1 MDRVIRI
8 TLDKEY
14 CVDIDP
20 LNYTLKQRYKG
31 KTKDGSSREGE
42 RIIGY
47 YGNLRQ
53 CVEKYMTENQLDEL
67 AGQEM
72 PLVQYVRMVEN
83 ANKKTMNAQEDSL
96 QRVGRIPERDQE
108 GL

>member
-8 TLDKEY
+8 TLDREY
-14 CVDIDP
+14 CVDIGP

-31 KTKDGSSREGE
+31 KTKDGKPREGE

-47 YGNLRQ
+47 FGNLRQ
-53 CVEKYMTENQLDEL
+53 CIERYIEENQLDKL

-83 ANKKTMNAQEDSL
+83 ANKKALNELEDSL
-96 QRVGRIPERDQE
+96 RRIEKN
-108 GL
+108 L

>member
-8 TLDKEY
+8 TLDREY

-31 KTKDGSSREGE
+31 KTKDGSPREGE
-42 RIIGY
+42 RTVGY

-53 CVEKYMTENQLDEL
+53 CIEKYMAENQLDEL

-83 ANKKTMNAQEDSL
+83 ANKKVMYALGDSL
-96 QRVGRIPERDQE
+96 QRIERILEQE
-108 GL
+108 